1 MFEAC
6 QRLARLFL
14 SAKFFG
20 SLFYKTRLAFSHHKR
35 DKENRRPAVAHYQPA
50 PPAMEDF
57 PMNAFHGREHTD
69 VPELLVDGNLFRL
82 RCYIDGAWVEAQDG
96 DVVPVFNPS
105 TGKHIGSVPKL
116 GRADARRAIEAAHA
130 AFPSWRAKTARERA
144 AALRRWHDL
153 MLVAQ
158 EDLARLMTAEQGK
171 PLAEARGEIA
181 YAASFVEWFAEEAT
195 RVYGDV
201 IPPHQP
207 DKRNLVFR
215 EPIGVCAAI
224 TPWNFPAAM
233 ITRKTA
239 PALAVGCTVVLKPA
253 SATPFSALALAELA
267 DRAGIPRGVFN
278 VVTGDAAAVGTELA
292 SNPMVRKLTFTG
304 STETGKL
311 LMQQCA
317 GTVKKLSLELGGHAP
332 FIVFDDADLDAA
344 AEGAMQSKYRNA
356 GQTCVCANR
365 MLVQEKV
372 YDAFAATLTERV
384 RSLQVG
390 DGMEPGAT
398 IGPLINAE
406 ALAKVEDHVSDAV
419 GKGARVLIGG
429 KRHARGGL
437 FYEPTV
443 LADVLPSMK
452 ITREE
457 TFGPVAPLYRF
468 RNDAE
473 AVAMANDTAY
483 GLAAYFYSRDVGRI
497 FRAAEA
503 LEYGIIGVN
512 TGMIS
517 TEVAP
522 FGGMKESG
530 IGREG
535 GKYGIDE
542 FLEIKYLCMGGIL

>member
-1 MFEAC
+1 
-6 QRLARLFL
+6 
-14 SAKFFG
+14 
-20 SLFYKTRLAFSHHKR
+20 
-35 DKENRRPAVAHYQPA
+35 
-50 PPAMEDF
+50 
-57 PMNAFHGREHTD
+57 MNAFYGREHAE
-69 VPELLVDGNLFRL
+69 VPEFILDKNLFRS
-82 RCYIDGAWVEAQDG
+82 RCYIGGEWAAAREGGAI
-96 DVVPVFNPS
+96 PVFNPS
-105 TGKHIGSVPKL
+105 TGKCIGSVPKL
-116 GRADARRAIEAAHA
+116 SQEEVRQAIEEAHA
-130 AFPSWRAKTARERA
+130 AFPSWRARTAKERA

-153 MLVAQ
+153 MMAAQ

-181 YAASFVEWFAEEAT
+181 YAASFVEWFAEEAK

-201 IPPHQP
+201 IPAPQA
-207 DKRNLVFR
+207 DKRILVLK
-215 EPIGVCAAI
+215 EPVGVCAAI

-239 PALAVGCTVVLKPA
+239 PALAAGCTVVLKPA

-278 VVTGDAAAVGTELA
+278 VVTGDAAAIGAELA
-292 SNPMVRKLTFTG
+292 ANPLVRKLTFTG
-304 STETGKL
+304 STETGKN
-311 LMQQCA
+311 LMRQCA

-332 FIVFDDADLDAA
+332 FIVFDDADLEAA
-344 AEGAMQSKYRNA
+344 ADGALQSKYRNA

-365 MLVQEKV
+365 ILVQENV
-372 YDAFAATLTERV
+372 YEDFAAKLTERV
-384 RSLQVG
+384 RSLRLG
-390 DGMEPGAT
+390 DGMEPGVT
-398 IGPLINAE
+398 TGPLISPE
-406 ALAKVEDHVSDAV
+406 ALAKVEDHVADAV
-419 GKGARVLIGG
+419 SRGAHILIGG
-429 KRHARGGL
+429 KRPARGGL

-443 LADVLPSMK
+443 LADVDPAMK

-468 RNDAE
+468 SDDRE
-473 AVAMANDTAY
+473 AVAMANDTPY

-503 LEYGIIGVN
+503 LEYGIIGIN
-512 TGMIS
+512 TGIIS

-535 GKYGIDE
+535 GKYGIEE
-542 FLEIKYLCMGGIL
+542 FLEIKYLYLGGLL